1 MTEEKLANLMS
12 ESRLISASENVLFP
26 LIKLKQQQ
34 RMDLAC
40 SKFVGGETNF
50 IADIAYIQAL
60 KEIEIQLRKIQSNG
74 NQANYELNKD
84 QIK

>member
-1 MTEEKLANLMS
+1 MTEEKLASLMN
-12 ESRLISASENVLFP
+12 EARLISASDNVLFP

-40 SKFVGGETNF
+40 SKFAGGATDF
-50 IADIAYIQAL
+50 MADIAYIQAL
-60 KEIEIQLRKIQSNG
+60 KEIEMQLRKMQTAG

>member
-1 MTEEKLANLMS
+1 MSEKLVNSMNDA
-12 ESRLISASENVLFP
+12 RVISAADQVLYP

-40 SKFVGGETNF
+40 SKFVGGEKDF

-60 KEIEIQLRKIQSNG
+60 KEIEIQLRKMQSNG